1 MFFVTTTIYAKD
13 MKKSHESKYKI
24 ILAICLAA
32 MLAVSLCACG
42 GGNESGSEA
51 ASSGSASTEAT
62 VEKTDKESAAKKK
75 ETKKKEDKKEA
86 EQKKFEQEKA
96 EEARQEAEESQSA
109 EANTSDENSAKKEA
123 KKESKPAKKK
133 YCHIVIECKKLVG
146 NDDIEPGY
154 EDLVP
159 STGYILRGVDIEI
172 KDGDTVYDVL
182 KKAGKEYG
190 FIINVEQTQF
200 GAYIAGIAGLDEK
213 ICGEESGWKYKVNG
227 SYPGK
232 SCAKVKVSDGDK
244 VVWVYVLK
252 A

>member
-1 MFFVTTTIYAKD
+1 
-13 MKKSHESKYKI
+13 
-24 ILAICLAA
+24 
-32 MLAVSLCACG
+32 
-42 GGNESGSEA
+42 SEA
-51 ASSGSASTEAT
+51 KSSDKST
-62 VEKTDKESAAKKK
+62 AKS
-75 ETKKKEDKKEA
+75 ET
-86 EQKKFEQEKA
+86 
-96 EEARQEAEESQSA
+96 
-109 EANTSDENSAKKEA
+109 
-123 KKESKPAKKK
+123 KKESKKKKAPKKK

-154 EDLVP
+154 DDLVP

-182 KKAGKEYG
+182 KKAGKEYN

-200 GAYIAGIAGLDEK
+200 DAYIAGIAGLDEK

-227 SYPGK
+227 SYPGR

>member
-1 MFFVTTTIYAKD
+1 

-24 ILAICLAA
+24 LLAICLAV

-42 GGNESGSEA
+42 GGSESGSEA
-51 ASSGSASTEAT
+51 ASSGSASEKA
-62 VEKTDKESAAKKK
+62 VEKTEKESAAKKK

-86 EQKKFEQEKA
+86 EQKKSEQEKA

-109 EANTSDENSAKKEA
+109 EANTSDENSAKKAA
-123 KKESKPAKKK
+123 KKESKQAKKK

-182 KKAGKEYG
+182 KKAGKKYG
-190 FIINVEQTQF
+190 FIINAEQTQF
-200 GAYIAGIAGLDEK
+200 GAYIAGIAGLGEK

-227 SYPGK
+227 NYPGK

-244 VVWVYVLK
+244 VVWIYVLK

>member
-1 MFFVTTTIYAKD
+1 
-13 MKKSHESKYKI
+13 MKKSHESKSKKI
-24 ILAICLAA
+24 LTICLAA
-32 MLAVSLCACG
+32 MLAVLLCACG
-42 GGNESGSEA
+42 GGGDESGSTA
-51 ASSGSASTEAT
+51 ASSGSAPAEVA
-62 VEKTDKESAAKKK
+62 VEKQDKESASKNKEAKK
-75 ETKKKEDKKEA
+75 EESKKKGIKKEA
-86 EQKKFEQEKA
+86 EQKKSEQEKA
-96 EEARQEAEESQSA
+96 EEVRQESGETQ
-109 EANTSDENSAKKEA
+109 NTKSSDKSTAKSET
-123 KKESKPAKKK
+123 KKESKEKKAPKKK

-190 FIINVEQTQF
+190 FIINVDQTQF

>member
-1 MFFVTTTIYAKD
+1 

-24 ILAICLAA
+24 LLAIYLAA

-42 GGNESGSEA
+42 GGGDEAGSTA
-51 ASSGSASTEAT
+51 ASSGSASAEVAA
-62 VEKTDKESAAKKK
+62 EKPDKESVQKKK
-75 ETKKKEDKKEA
+75 EAKKEESKKKEDKKEA
-86 EQKKFEQEKA
+86 EQKKSEQEKA
-96 EEARQEAEESQSA
+96 EEARQESGEIQNS
-109 EANTSDENSAKKEA
+109 EAKSSEKSTGQKET

-182 KKAGKEYG
+182 KKAGKEYN

-200 GAYIAGIAGLDEK
+200 DAYIAGIAGLDEK